1 MARCRTLLKENE
13 ELGKQIS
20 QGRIAKLEGEIAL
33 EKKLVEEMRVAQ
45 NETEQFVME
54 LDDDTEGL
62 QATVYLLQQ
71 QLKEATDRV
80 TVLESNQIMPN
91 SEELPSNSPRSEN
104 HSDNISQAANTGA
117 ELTQHEASK
126 MTEEEMETERTDH
139 CQQQDE
145 PSSNGSPTNG
155 HLLSNELTTDG
166 EALTEDVCSRA
177 MTPTADENEA
187 DHSENNNP
195 ALADQELTEQLG
207 SGAGD
212 GNLPVTDSLDTQTD
226 EQQVESAETIVSE
239 KMTTQC
245 DTLTPPP
252 QQQVHN
258 GHTEMLVN

>member
-1 MARCRTLLKENE
+1 MLLEPTVNVVINKLTKELETTKTRLEESQSELSAWKFTQDSQTGKQLMARCRTLLKENE

-126 MTEEEMETERTDH
+126 MTE
-139 CQQQDE
+139 
-145 PSSNGSPTNG
+145 
-155 HLLSNELTTDG
+155 
-166 EALTEDVCSRA
+166 
-177 MTPTADENEA
+177 
-187 DHSENNNP
+187 
-195 ALADQELTEQLG
+195 
-207 SGAGD
+207 
-212 GNLPVTDSLDTQTD
+212 
-226 EQQVESAETIVSE
+226 
-239 KMTTQC
+239 
-245 DTLTPPP
+245 
-252 QQQVHN
+252 
-258 GHTEMLVN
+258 